1 MQLDEK
7 DLRGM
12 TSRHRASLV
21 NSLSGFKSAN
31 LVGTADP
38 SGMTNL
44 AIMSS
49 VVHRG
54 SHPPLMALVVRPG
67 GEERHTLSNILAT
80 GCFTI
85 NHITA
90 ALIEAAHQTAAR
102 YQRHESEFAATGLT
116 PQWQEGLDAPMV
128 MEASVK
134 LGLRLREH
142 QELSINKTHL
152 VIGEVVL
159 VDIPEQGLMADG
171 SLDLGHCGTV
181 ALTGLDTYHRAAP
194 IKRMAYAKPDLPPR
208 EVEMECRQAHK
219 IVDKIQTEAG

>member
-1 MQLDEK
+1 MQLDNR
-7 DLRGM
+7 DISAMPARQ
-12 TSRHRASLV
+12 RATLV

-31 LVGTADP
+31 LVGTADVAG
-38 SGMTNL
+38 STNL

-49 VVHRG
+49 AVHLG
-54 SHPPLMALVVRPG
+54 SHPPLLALVFRPG
-67 GEERHTLSNILAT
+67 GEERHTLTNILAT

-85 NHITA
+85 NHVSA

-102 YQRHESEFAATGLT
+102 YPPHVSEFAATGLT
-116 PQWQEGLDAPMV
+116 PQWQEGLAAPMV
-128 MEASVK
+128 LEASVK

-142 QELSINKTHL
+142 QELSINKTYL

-171 SLDLGHCGTV
+171 SLDLVHCDTV
-181 ALTGLDTYHRAAP
+181 ALTGLDTYHQAAP

-208 EVEMECRQAHK
+208 E
-219 IVDKIQTEAG
+219 IVSESPGATL